1 MEAKTTLRERCKADL
16 LSLLEKK
23 NIPKELNKY
32 HRKVMR
38 FVVAIPINKT
48 VSTEMRGKWGS

>member
-1 MEAKTTLRERCKADL
+1 MRERCKADL
-16 LSLLEKK
+16 LGLLGKK

-48 VSTEMRGKWGS
+48 VSTEMRGK